1 MINNTDRN
9 SRLEETYEPAEDT
22 FLLLKAALLEANP
35 SDWAIEIGCGRALIS
50 CELAK
55 KVKCILATDI
65 NPHAVRLARDCGIN
79 AVRADLFSGLK
90 ARFDLIIFNPPYLP
104 TTAEEKLEGWINLA
118 LDGGENGRSIIYRFL
133 EQIKD
138 HLSPEGRSLL
148 LISSLTGLK
157 EVKEKARGEGLI
169 VREVAS
175 AKLFF
180 EQLFVIKIQI
190 EDKYDIKY

>member
-1 MINNTDRN
+1 MNNTDRN
-9 SRLEETYEPAEDT
+9 SKLEEIYEPAEDT

-35 SDWAIEIGCGRALIS
+35 SDSTIEIGCGRALIS

-55 KVKCILATDI
+55 RVKCILATDM
-65 NPHAVRLARDCGIN
+65 NPYAVKLARECGIN
-79 AVRADLFSGLK
+79 AIRADLFKGLK

-104 TTAEEKLEGWINLA
+104 TTTDEKLEGWINLA
-118 LDGGENGRSIIYRFL
+118 IDGGEDGRDIINRFL

-157 EVKEKARGEGLI
+157 EVKEKAREEGLI

-180 EQLFVIKIQI
+180 ERLIVLKIQI
-190 EDKYDIKY
+190 RK

>member
-1 MINNTDRN
+1 LINNTDQN
-9 SRLEETYEPAEDT
+9 SKLEEIYEPAEDT

-65 NPHAVRLARDCGIN
+65 NPHAVRLARYCGIN
-79 AVRADLFSGLK
+79 AIRADLFRGLN

-118 LDGGENGRSIIYRFL
+118 IDGGENGRDIIYRFL

-138 HLSPEGRSLL
+138 QLSPEGRSLL

-157 EVKEKARGEGLI
+157 EVKQKAREEGLI

-180 EQLFVIKIQI
+180 ERLFVIKIQI
-190 EDKYDIKY
+190 RR

>member
-1 MINNTDRN
+1 MNNTDRN
-9 SRLEETYEPAEDT
+9 SKLEEIYEPAEDT
-22 FLLLKAALLEANP
+22 FLLLKAALLEANQFD
-35 SDWAIEIGCGRALIS
+35 STIEIGCGRALIS

-55 KVKCILATDI
+55 KVKCILATDM

-79 AVRADLFSGLK
+79 AIRADLFRGLK

-104 TTAEEKLEGWINLA
+104 TTTEEKLGGWIDFA
-118 LDGGENGRSIIYRFL
+118 LDGGKHGRNTIYRFL

-157 EVKEKARGEGLI
+157 EVEEKAREEGLI
-169 VREVAS
+169 VKEVANT
-175 AKLFF
+175 KLFF
-180 EQLFVIKIQI
+180 ERLFVIKIQI
-190 EDKYDIKY
+190 RDNYNY

>member
-1 MINNTDRN
+1 LINDTDQN
-9 SRLEETYEPAEDT
+9 SKLEEIYEPAEDT

-65 NPHAVRLARDCGIN
+65 NPHAVRLARYCGIN
-79 AVRADLFSGLK
+79 AIRADLFRGLN

-118 LDGGENGRSIIYRFL
+118 IDGGENGRDIIYRFL

-157 EVKEKARGEGLI
+157 EVKQKAREEGLI

-180 EQLFVIKIQI
+180 ERLFVIKIQI
-190 EDKYDIKY
+190 RR

>member
-1 MINNTDRN
+1 MDRD

-35 SDWAIEIGCGRALIS
+35 SDSVIEIGCGRAIIS

-65 NPHAVRLARDCGIN
+65 NPYAIRLARDRGIN
-79 AVRADLFSGLK
+79 AIRADLFRGLK

-104 TTAEEKLEGWINLA
+104 TTADEKLEGWLNLA
-118 LDGGENGRSIIYRFL
+118 LDGGEQGRDTIYRFL

-138 HLSPEGRSLL
+138 HFSPEGRSLL

-157 EVKEKARGEGLI
+157 EVKEKAWEEGLI
-169 VREVAS
+169 VSELVS
-175 AKLFF
+175 TKLFF
-180 EQLFVIKIQI
+180 ERLFVIKIQI
-190 EDKYDIKY
+190 GG